1 MLVWCGM
8 LFFLGIAAFLDSL
21 FTFGEIFRRI
31 NSVLFMLVSLG
42 VLVRVSTKKRMRIT
56 EGYLERIATLEK
68 QIKELTSKAE
78 KKAEVMPKAEVM
90 R

>member
-1 MLVWCGM
+1 MLIWCSV
-8 LFFLGIAAFLDSL
+8 LLFLGIAAFLDSV

-42 VLVRVSTKKRMRIT
+42 LLVRTSTKIRAAKRERLQKKI
-56 EGYLERIATLEK
+56 EDLERQVA
-68 QIKELTSKAE
+68 ELTRKE
-78 KKAEVMPKAEVM
+78 KVEV

>member
-1 MLVWCGM
+1 MLIWCSV
-8 LFFLGIAAFLDSL
+8 LLFLGIAAFLDSV

-42 VLVRVSTKKRMRIT
+42 LLVRTSTKMRAAKRERLQKKI
-56 EGYLERIATLEK
+56 EDLERQVAELNRKEK
-68 QIKELTSKAE
+68 V
-78 KKAEVMPKAEVM
+78 EV

>member
-8 LFFLGIAAFLDSL
+8 LLFLGVAAFLDSL

-42 VLVRVSTKKRMRIT
+42 LLVRVSTKIRMARREGEHKRI
-56 EGYLERIATLEK
+56 EELERQVA
-68 QIKELTSKAE
+68 ELSRRQKV
-78 KKAEVMPKAEVM
+78 EVS
-90 R
+90 

>member
-1 MLVWCGM
+1 MLIWCSV
-8 LFFLGIAAFLDSL
+8 LLFLGVAAFLDSV

-42 VLVRVSTKKRMRIT
+42 LLVRTSTKIRAAKRERLQKKI
-56 EGYLERIATLEK
+56 EDLERQVAELNRKEK
-68 QIKELTSKAE
+68 V
-78 KKAEVMPKAEVM
+78 EV